1 MKISKIISKNN
12 HEYILVKE
20 YKNFIM
26 YEDMITHS
34 KECFNRQELGLVK
47 EQIKAPKLKLN
58 PEKVKI
64 QEVQMNIYGIYDTK
78 NNEQCMRVGTLQE
91 IVKFL
96 NLTAR
101 EMSRALRKNNTV
113 RNHYKIYYLFNEEV
127 H

>member
-64 QEVQMNIYGIYDTK
+64 
-78 NNEQCMRVGTLQE
+78 
-91 IVKFL
+91 
-96 NLTAR
+96 
-101 EMSRALRKNNTV
+101 
-113 RNHYKIYYLFNEEV
+113 
-127 H
+127 